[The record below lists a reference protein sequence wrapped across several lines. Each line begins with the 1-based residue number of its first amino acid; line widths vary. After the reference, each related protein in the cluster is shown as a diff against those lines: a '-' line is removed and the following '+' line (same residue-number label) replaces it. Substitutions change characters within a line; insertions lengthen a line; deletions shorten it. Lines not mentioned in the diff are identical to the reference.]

1 MGSGG
6 REGVTGSAVCI
17 GSTPGEKVQEKVRK
31 MVLLALDLEEGSRRR
46 DAGSVSMCLC
56 SRRWFFSFG
65 REGRRSRKERRWFCV
80 PVYLFSE
87 MVLSFGREGERSR
100 KELLVLFLRM
110 GQASGSWRRVS
121 GGKESGKVSMSATWR
136 FFSFLWTG
144 RRRRGWFGSWR
155 REPGRSWCRRRSR
168 WSCF

>member
-31 MVLLALDLEEGSRRR
+31 KVLLALDLEEGSRRR
-46 DAGSVSMCLC
+46 DAGSVSLCLC

-65 REGRRSRKERRWFCV
+65 REG
-80 PVYLFSE
+80 
-87 MVLSFGREGERSR
+87 EGSR

-110 GQASGSWRRVS
+110 DQTSGSWRRVS
-121 GGKESGKVSMSATWR
+121 GG
-136 FFSFLWTG
+136 
-144 RRRRGWFGSWR
+144 
-155 REPGRSWCRRRSR
+155 
-168 WSCF
+168 

>member
-31 MVLLALDLEEGSRRR
+31 KVLLALDLEEGSRRR
-46 DAGSVSMCLC
+46 DAGSVSLCLC
-56 SRRWFFSFG
+56 SRRWFF
-65 REGRRSRKERRWFCV
+65 
-80 PVYLFSE
+80 
-87 MVLSFGREGERSR
+87 SFGREGERSR

-121 GGKESGKVSMSATWR
+121 GGKEFGKVPMSVTWR
-136 FFSFLWTG
+136 FFFLFG
-144 RRRRGWFGSWR
+144 REEERGLVRCFCERVKLLG
-155 REPGRSWCRRRSR
+155 PGDRHLGVRSLSY
-168 WSCF
+168 WSYSYG